1 MKYLK
6 TFESFQETDNPHGGE
21 FNYGNLSQTD
31 IDKVKIFIEDL
42 KEMAKENN
50 INLKLVKTPGVKYVG
65 SDFMVNGY
73 FDEVSR
79 TLACS
84 LGKDISQWLP
94 VLLHEG
100 SHMDQFLEQVP
111 SWTNNVGLDKTDE
124 WLSGEDVDLELI
136 SKEIKTSIDVELDCE
151 KRTVEKIKKYNL
163 QNIIDVKEYI
173 QKSNAYILFYLWM
186 KKNRKW
192 YTIGKEPYNIPQ
204 VVSSMPSN
212 FDINYTQLDPKI
224 EEIFDKY
231 LN

>member
-6 TFESFQETDNPHGGE
+6 TFESFQEIDNPHGGE
-21 FNYGNLSQTD
+21 FNYGKLSESD
-31 IDKVKIFIEDL
+31 IKKVKVFIEDL
-42 KEMAKENN
+42 KKIAKENN
-50 INLKLVKTPGVKYVG
+50 INLKLVNAPGVKYVG

-73 FDEVSR
+73 FDDISR

-111 SWTNNVGLDKTDE
+111 AWTNNVGLDKTDE
-124 WLSGEDVDLELI
+124 WLNGKEIDPSII
-136 SKEIKTSIDVELDCE
+136 SKEIETSIQVELDCE

-163 QNIIDVKEYI
+163 QDIIDVKEYI

-212 FDINYTQLDPKI
+212 FDIDYTILDSKV

-231 LN
+231 LI